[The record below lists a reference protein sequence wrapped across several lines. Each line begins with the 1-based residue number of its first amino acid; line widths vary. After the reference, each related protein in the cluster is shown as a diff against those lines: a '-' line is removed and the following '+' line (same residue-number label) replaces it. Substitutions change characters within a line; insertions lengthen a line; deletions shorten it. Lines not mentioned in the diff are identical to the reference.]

1 MNYYFIFKALLKP
14 SKMEIFGYPD
24 VVFLASLLR
33 ASLLR
38 ASYKIIEH
46 YEYLISIRFLLN
58 LFPLIFML
66 SIQPF
71 KTILFMTDPFFRMFR
86 ALTPKIGNYDSSLV
100 IGLTAI
106 RALKLFLEVMSKL
119 L

>member
-14 SKMEIFGYPD
+14 LVMEIFGYPD
-24 VVFLASLLR
+24 VVFL

-58 LFPLIFML
+58 LFPLIFIL

-71 KTILFMTDPFFRMFR
+71 KTILYMTDPFFRMFR